1 MNAGGP
7 IPAPPPLPWPDAPAR
22 LLRVARA
29 LARADEAGTAIGA
42 TPSDVAATRD
52 GSRLLRHR
60 GPASAAGAGSGRAAA
75 PLMIVHGLV
84 GAGEIVDLAP
94 RCSLVGDLVALGFA
108 VYSVEWRPQ
117 GGRGAGG
124 DALWR
129 ALAFEDFAL
138 DRLGYFADAVA
149 GLEGRRPA
157 ALGVC
162 EGGVFAACL
171 AALEPRAL
179 AGVALAVTPIDFH
192 AEPSAPL
199 SRLVRSLGRETL
211 EGLIEVL
218 GGLPG
223 PVMDAAFRR
232 LTPARTLAKHT
243 ADLMDANGARAATA
257 QFLRMERWL
266 AARPDHPA
274 AAARQALIDLYH
286 DNALARGAFA
296 LDGRRVDLGAIT
308 APVLALYGL
317 RDHLVPPACARAIG
331 ALTGG
336 PCREAPIDAGH
347 VGVFVSRRARGL
359 AGRALAEFLT
369 DQTVLDASR
378 V

>member
-1 MNAGGP
+1 MDAGGP
-7 IPAPPPLPWPDAPAR
+7 TSAPPPRAWPDAPAR

-29 LARADEAGTAIGA
+29 LARADEADTAIGA
-42 TPSDVAATRD
+42 TPADVVATLD
-52 GSRLLRHR
+52 GSRLLLHR
-60 GPASAAGAGSGRAAA
+60 AAAADAGSGRTSA
-75 PLMIVHGLV
+75 PLLIVHGLV

-94 RCSLVGDLVALGFA
+94 RCSLVGDLVALGFT
-108 VYSVEWRPQ
+108 VYSIDWRPQ
-117 GGRGAGG
+117 RERGAAG
-124 DALWR
+124 DAMWR

-138 DRLGYFADAVA
+138 DRLAHFADVVA
-149 GLEGRRPA
+149 GREGRRPA

-179 AGVALAVTPIDFH
+179 AGLALAVTPIDFH

-199 SRLVRSLGRETL
+199 CRLVRSLGRETL
-211 EGLIEVL
+211 EGLIDVL

-223 PVMDAAFRR
+223 PLMDAAFRR
-232 LTPARTLAKHT
+232 LTPARTLAKYT
-243 ADLMDANGARAATA
+243 VDLMDANGAPAAAA

-274 AAARQALIDLYH
+274 AAARQALIELYH
-286 DNALARGAFA
+286 DNTLARGAFA
-296 LDGRRVDLGAIT
+296 LDGRRVDLGKIT

-336 PCREAPIDAGH
+336 PYRESPIDAGH
-347 VGVFVSRRARGL
+347 VGVFVSRRARGQ
-359 AGRALAEFLT
+359 AGRALADFLT
-369 DQTVLDASR
+369 DQAVLDASR